1 MISNAMFFSDLI
13 GQTDAK
19 ASLVAGARSGRVPH
33 AQLFLGPEGSGA
45 LGLALAY
52 AAYLQCEEPGET
64 DSCGHC
70 RACVKTH
77 KMVHPDVHYSYPTVG
92 SKSISTEV
100 VADWRGAFV
109 EHGCYFTLNSWL
121 NRLNAE
127 NKQGNINTD
136 ETRDITR
143 KLSLMAYEGRY
154 KILLLWLPEF
164 LGKEGNRLLKL
175 IEEPPDETVFL
186 LVAENQE
193 AILPTIL
200 SRCQLVKVPPLSDS
214 EVADGLV
221 RLAEQSRENAERTA
235 FLANGNLAKALE
247 MADDKNHDHADMF
260 MEWLRSAYQHK
271 GPAMAQWVDKMS
283 GSMPINDR
291 RWGRKDQKFL
301 LEYGSHFLREMF
313 VHIALGHTE
322 LRLPEAERAVAVKL
336 ARLLRPEQIER
347 IDGLFNDCAL
357 GVERNANPKILFL
370 DASIRL
376 SRILRGLE

>member
-1 MISNAMFFSDLI
+1 MFFSDII
-13 GQTDAK
+13 GQTETK
-19 ASLVAGARSGRVPH
+19 TSLVTGARSGRVPH
-33 AQLFLGPEGSGA
+33 AQLFLGQEGSGA

-64 DSCGHC
+64 DSCGQC
-70 RACVKTH
+70 KACTKTH
-77 KMVHPDVHYSYPTVG
+77 KMIHPDVHYSYPTVG
-92 SKSISTEV
+92 SKSISTES

-109 EHGCYFTLNSWL
+109 EHGCYFSLNSWL

-221 RLAEQSRENAERTA
+221 RLAEQSRANAERTA

-260 MEWLRSAYQHK
+260 MEWLRLAYQNK
-271 GPAMAQWVDKMS
+271 GPAMVQWVDKMA
-283 GSMPINDR
+283 GAMPVNDR

-313 VHIALGHTE
+313 VHIAVGQPD